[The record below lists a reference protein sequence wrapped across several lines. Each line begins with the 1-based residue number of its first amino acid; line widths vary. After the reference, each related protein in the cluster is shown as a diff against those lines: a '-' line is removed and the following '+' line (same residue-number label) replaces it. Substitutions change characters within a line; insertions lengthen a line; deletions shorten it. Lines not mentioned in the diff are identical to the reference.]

1 MVPPLNSKRKT
12 TMIVSY
18 YDKHGYVRNK
28 TVNTW
33 TQAIMLASRKALDE
47 RCCPVIIV
55 SDEGHVLYQVNK

>member
-1 MVPPLNSKRKT
+1 
-12 TMIVSY
+12 MIVSY
-18 YDKHGYVRNK
+18 YDRHGYVRNK

-33 TQAIMLASRKALDE
+33 TQALTLASRKAMDE